1 MGVFAAKPGQF
12 RDLISNIFQFNWN
25 TEWRVVIAL
34 VNLIHH
40 MVSANSL
47 LLIPA
52 LQLLVKS
59 FLFKDKA
66 RAEQGA
72 LPVFNS
78 FLDRPNDLFGLL
90 HRSIRCL
97 LSICPSGQSELFP
110 ILESNFPFNK
120 DSSHDH
126 SLYVSH
132 LLIVCQYLPIQQSKL
147 LELIVIKCIE
157 IDVEIHIEESGEV
170 KIKKPADFEEPD
182 LLFENQDLN
191 TFATSGNLNEVSEM
205 ADKLDNMMVL
215 LLQFIDG
222 KLAEDVA
229 NGVVRDRLFMQLLR
243 IFEDHI
249 LMVHRSKFVQ
259 FLLFYIASKD
269 NKFAQAFAKL
279 LMNIF
284 LDERNS
290 FLKRQSAV
298 VYLGSFFARATF
310 LPLPYVR

>member
-1 MGVFAAKPGQF
+1 M
-12 RDLISNIFQFNWN
+12 
-25 TEWRVVIAL
+25 IAL

-47 LLIPA
+47 LLVPA

-59 FLFKDKA
+59 FLFNQ
-66 RAEQGA
+66 RALVEQGG
-72 LPVFNS
+72 LPVFNC
-78 FLDRPNDLFGLL
+78 FLDRPNDLYGLL

-110 ILESNFPFNK
+110 ILESHFPFIK
-120 DSSHDH
+120 DSSHEH

-147 LELIVIKCIE
+147 LELIIMKCIE
-157 IDVEIHIEESGEV
+157 IDVEIHIEDSGEV
-170 KIKKPADFEEPD
+170 KIKKTADFEEPN
-182 LLFENQDLN
+182 LLFEDHDHAA
-191 TFATSGNLNEVSEM
+191 FSTSGNLNEVSEM

-215 LLQFIDG
+215 LIQFIDG
-222 KLAEDVA
+222 KLAEEVT
-229 NGVVRDRLFMQLLR
+229 NGAIRDRLFMQLLR

-259 FLLFYIASKD
+259 FLMFYMASKD
-269 NKFAQAFAKL
+269 NKFALAFSKL
-279 LMNIF
+279 LMTIF
-284 LDERNS
+284 LDERHS